1 MSKLLN
7 EGCNIFKTP
16 EGGSETIRIK
26 REDVDPTLEWLEG
39 ILGIDLV
46 DFKLGTTGRKET
58 SGDLDIAIDQ
68 EKVSKDDL
76 IKKLMAWLNQ
86 NHPELQLDNANTK
99 ELKKKI
105 RQWIAKSGTSVHFKT
120 PIRGDEANGFV
131 QTDLMF
137 VNPDF
142 MLWAVKGEA
151 GPSEYRGGDRQNLIN
166 AIATQRGYAWSAFF
180 GLKDRETGERTN
192 DPQTVV
198 DRVLGTGHKPEDFDS
213 IYTLFDI
220 LADKEK
226 YPDDVYE
233 AIREKAGFDFPHR
246 DKNLD

>member
-1 MSKLLN
+1 MSEILN
-7 EGCNIFKTP
+7 EGGNIFKAA

-26 REDVDPTLEWLEG
+26 REDVDPTLEWIEG

-76 IKKLMAWLNQ
+76 IKKLMAWLNE
-86 NHPELQLDNANTK
+86 NHPELELAKSSAK
-99 ELKKKI
+99 EMKQKV

-137 VNPDF
+137 GNPDF
-142 MLWAVKGEA
+142 MLWAVKG
-151 GPSEYRGGDRQNLIN
+151 
-166 AIATQRGYAWSAFF
+166 
-180 GLKDRETGERTN
+180 
-192 DPQTVV
+192 
-198 DRVLGTGHKPEDFDS
+198 
-213 IYTLFDI
+213 
-220 LADKEK
+220 
-226 YPDDVYE
+226 
-233 AIREKAGFDFPHR
+233 
-246 DKNLD
+246 